1 MEIIVLASG
10 SRGNATYIETSHTK
24 LLIDAGISYKQMKDK
39 LSQFNKDITTID
51 AILLTHEHSDHTKG
65 LPTLIKY
72 TNAPLYTVE
81 ETFLHLYEKTTYDL
95 PYTCFKKI
103 NAHQKFLINDI
114 TIEAIPVSHD
124 AVSTVGFK
132 LINDS
137 KTLVYMTDVGYL
149 PKEDYPKI
157 KNADGYIFESNY
169 DVSLLFS
176 SSRPYYLKKRIDS
189 VKGHLSNADA
199 SYHLSQLIG
208 DKTKAII
215 LAHPSLECNTENHA
229 KETLEEVLKA
239 YEFSLDAFSIYIA
252 KQFEPLNPIIL

>member
-1 MEIIVLASG
+1 MEIIVIASG
-10 SRGNATYIETSHTK
+10 SKGNATYIETAHTK
-24 LLIDAGISYKQMKDK
+24 LLIDAGISYKQMKEK
-39 LSQFNKDITTID
+39 LQTFGKDITSIN

-65 LPTLIKY
+65 LPTLIKN
-72 TNAPLYTVE
+72 TKAPLYTVE

-95 PYTCFKKI
+95 PYACFKKI
-103 NAHQKFLINDI
+103 TPSQKFMLHDL
-114 TIEAIPVSHD
+114 TVEVIPVSHD

-132 LINDS
+132 LTDLAHS
-137 KTLVYMTDVGYL
+137 LVYMTDVGFL

-157 KNADGYIFESNY
+157 KNADAYIFESNY

-208 DKTKAII
+208 EKTRVII
-215 LAHPSLECNTENHA
+215 LAHPS
-229 KETLEEVLKA
+229 
-239 YEFSLDAFSIYIA
+239 
-252 KQFEPLNPIIL
+252 